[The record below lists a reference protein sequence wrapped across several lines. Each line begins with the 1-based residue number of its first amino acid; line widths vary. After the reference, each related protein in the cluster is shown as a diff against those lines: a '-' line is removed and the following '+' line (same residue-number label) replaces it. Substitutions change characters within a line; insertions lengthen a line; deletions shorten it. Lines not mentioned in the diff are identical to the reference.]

1 MPSTRSLSLTSLA
14 VAFLVTAAACS
25 PATGVDAES
34 ERPTPALYAALD
46 TLLMAERRAES
57 RYGQVLRAFGTVDPF
72 SRLNAEQPQLTE
84 SLERIYL
91 SYGDVPPANPYA
103 GMAQPYV
110 AYHSLSDA
118 CSETL
123 NETEELVAIYD
134 RALRLHPS
142 ASIAR
147 VWTQNRLRARSET
160 IPAAR
165 SCR

>member
-1 MPSTRSLSLTSLA
+1 M
-14 VAFLVTAAACS
+14 
-25 PATGVDAES
+25 
-34 ERPTPALYAALD
+34 YAALD

-91 SYGDVPPANPYA
+91 SYGELPPVNPYS

-110 AYHSLSDA
+110 AYRTVNDA

-123 NETEELVAIYD
+123 NETQELVAMYD
-134 RALRLHPS
+134 RALKLRPS
-142 ASIAR
+142 ADIAR
-147 VWTQNRLRARSET
+147 IWTQNRLRAKSET
-160 IPAAR
+160 IPAATT
-165 SCR
+165 CR